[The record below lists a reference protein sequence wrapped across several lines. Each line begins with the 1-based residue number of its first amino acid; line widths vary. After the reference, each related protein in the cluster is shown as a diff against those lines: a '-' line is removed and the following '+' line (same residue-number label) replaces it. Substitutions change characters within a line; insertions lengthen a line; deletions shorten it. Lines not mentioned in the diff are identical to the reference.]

1 MKHTG
6 KILIAALAI
15 AVAVAIWLYGR
26 RMQVTAV
33 KPAVAG
39 ALTVDADSL
48 CVHKKERLL
57 YVYSKGRVAKQY
69 HLSLGQ
75 QPVGAKHFEGD
86 NKTPEGLYHIS
97 VKNAHS
103 KFRLSLGVSYPSPAD
118 RAYAEAHGKST
129 GGDVMIHGLPN
140 GTKVP
145 EAAFVKTDWTAGCMA
160 VTNQEIEELFAHV
173 SVGTPVRIVP

>member
-6 KILIAALAI
+6 KIATGIFVITAATA
-15 AVAVAIWLYGR
+15 AWLYGWR
-26 RMQVTAV
+26 VQAPTVKPTVTA
-33 KPAVAG
+33 P
-39 ALTVDADSL
+39 LTADADSL
-48 CVHKKERLL
+48 CAHKKERLL

-69 HLSLGQ
+69 HLSLGG

-97 VKNAHS
+97 VKNGHS
-103 KFRLSLGVSYPSPAD
+103 KYHLSLGVSYPSPAD
-118 RAYAEAHGKST
+118 RTYAAAHGKPT

-173 SVGTPVRIVP
+173 NVGTPIRIVP